1 MTSKKV
7 LAFITGITLAFSNCQ
22 GMNGAPSKTLTN
34 IPATIGTVRGN
45 YTSNLLST
53 TAQKVCNVPGAMAGV
68 GLTTLVWM
76 LTHSA
81 NDPMVTGAVSVLSAA
96 SCVPAIWAPIQK
108 RLVMNSAK
116 TKLSQ
121 LIDELLANPTMEP
134 RRTLIIGYGADLGKG
149 IQAMLDEYFVNRE
162 KRLKLQKALAKAKK
176 SPEVLTVEINEAK
189 ELEIQ
194 SLQDIKTRLV
204 GV

>member
-1 MTSKKV
+1 MTCKKV
-7 LAFITGITLAFSNCQ
+7 LAIIAGITLIVTSCPAMDNTAKVTFQNI
-22 GMNGAPSKTLTN
+22 GATLT
-34 IPATIGTVRGN
+34 PKGN

-68 GLTTLVWM
+68 GITTLVWM

-81 NDPMVTGAVSVLSAA
+81 NDPMITGAVSVLSAA

-108 RLVMNSAK
+108 KLVTNSAK
-116 TKLSQ
+116 AKLLQ
-121 LIDELLANPTMEP
+121 LVDELLANPTMEP

-149 IQAMLDEYFVNRE
+149 IQAMLDEYFTHRE

-176 SPEVLTVEINEAK
+176 SPEILEIEITEAK

-204 GV
+204 AL